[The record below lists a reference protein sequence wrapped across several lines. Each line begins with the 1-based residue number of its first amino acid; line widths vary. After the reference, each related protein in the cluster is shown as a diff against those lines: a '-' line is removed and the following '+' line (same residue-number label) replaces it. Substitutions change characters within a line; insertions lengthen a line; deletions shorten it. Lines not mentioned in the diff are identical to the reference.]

1 MSDDILFN
9 PLADE
14 DKVIDKKT
22 NTIKEDYSMEA
33 IKKHPLFPLFS
44 GNPFKQQI
52 DGDHYV
58 KYEIQPVELIDKL
71 NLDYLRSNA
80 LRHVIRY
87 YEYKDFED
95 LKKAFHYCRMA
106 EKQDCE
112 RLFETNKFIEQFD
125 DLTIRIII
133 RLLLRPSMG
142 NSLAAGEI
150 ADLLVKVY
158 NEQKEKKND

>member
-1 MSDDILFN
+1 MSDDILLN

-22 NTIKEDYSMEA
+22 NTINEDYGMEA
-33 IKKHPLFPLFS
+33 FKKHPLFPLFS

-125 DLTIRIII
+125 DLTIRIIMK
-133 RLLLRPSMG
+133 LLLRPSIGVDMAASEIG
-142 NSLAAGEI
+142 NLI
-150 ADLLVKVY
+150 VKTY
-158 NEQKEKKND
+158 NKEEKKND